1 MIFSVLLLTATL
13 VVIINGKIGPNIN
26 NQKNIYEYQGSPH
39 KRCHIVG
46 DFDHEKEQLDDFY
59 YYMLYFEGDTSDFFT
74 TRNRPPC
81 RTKAEIEV

>member
-1 MIFSVLLLTATL
+1 MATL
-13 VVIINGKIGPNIN
+13 VNVNGKVRQNI
-26 NQKNIYEYQGSPH
+26 KIPKKHFEYYQGSPQ

-46 DFDHEKEQLDDFY
+46 DFDHDKEKLDDFY
-59 YYMLYFEGDTSDFFT
+59 YYMLYFEGDTSDFFS